1 VPPAPHRLAWRA
13 ATLLAAG
20 RESATART
28 LLFEVPGWPG
38 HLAGQHVIVRLTAT
52 GGYSAQR
59 SYSIASAPPAGDR
72 VELTVQRLEDGEVSP
87 YLADVIEP
95 GDQVEIRGPIGGWF
109 VWDHDSAAPVQL
121 IAGGSG
127 IVPLMSMVRA
137 ASGTVPI
144 RLLYSA
150 RTPADVIYPGE
161 LARRAQ
167 AGSLAVT
174 YLFTRAGQQPPS
186 APAGTRGAATLA
198 ASATAVTSAAPV
210 ALHGRIRADVV
221 ADVTWSPRDN
231 PAIFICGP
239 SGFVGAAA
247 SLLIAAGHAPST
259 IKTERFGPTS

>member
-1 VPPAPHRLAWRA
+1 VNAPHRLAWRA
-13 ATLLAAG
+13 ATLLAAC
-20 RESATART
+20 RQAATART

-52 GGYSAQR
+52 DGYSAQR

-109 VWDHDSAAPVQL
+109 VWDHDSAAPLQL

-127 IVPLMSMVRA
+127 IVPLMSMIRA

-150 RTPADVIYPGE
+150 RTPADVIYSGE

-167 AGSLAVT
+167 AGSVAVT
-174 YLFTRAGQQPPS
+174 QLFTRAGDQPPS
-186 APAGTRGAATLA
+186 APA
-198 ASATAVTSAAPV
+198 VPSAAPV
-210 ALHGRIRADVV
+210 ASVTRLQGRIRADVV
-221 ADVTWSPRDN
+221 ADVTWAPQDS

-239 SGFVGAAA
+239 SGFVEAAA